1 MNLMN
6 EKRENKTGIRSR
18 WEGTCASHLCP
29 YQEPLGRYLCKP
41 SLPLS
46 GAVGKVPVQAISALV
61 VVKIILNLDLG
72 LESSWL
78 EKLSVNRRKIFAVL
92 AKAGIPL

>member
-1 MNLMN
+1 M
-6 EKRENKTGIRSR
+6 KK
-18 WEGTCASHLCP
+18 
-29 YQEPLGRYLCKP
+29 GRIKLE
-41 SLPLS
+41 S

-72 LESSWL
+72 LESSRL